1 MIPSLHITP
10 LTCYICRAGSHNGLH
25 DISADSADDLGPHS
39 PLEEDFSPGGT
50 WNLRGGQGD
59 SYDAGD
65 TSDVSISAA
74 KVSNDG
80 KHPLLEFA
88 MSHFRE
94 NNFDIHPHDENMK
107 DKKIKLRKHL
117 KRKAQRQKRKEAS
130 MSESSESGQA
140 KTIKSEMARIRE

>member
-1 MIPSLHITP
+1 MTVSQYHSESV
-10 LTCYICRAGSHNGLH
+10 YISQLFRVASHNGLNNL
-25 DISADSADDLGPHS
+25 SADSADDLTPHS
-39 PLEEDFSPGGT
+39 PLEEDFSPAGT
-50 WNLRGGQGD
+50 WNLRGGHGD

-94 NNFDIHPHDENMK
+94 NNFDIHPHDENVA
-107 DKKIKLRKHL
+107 
-117 KRKAQRQKRKEAS
+117 KA
-130 MSESSESGQA
+130 G
-140 KTIKSEMARIRE
+140 TNPL